1 MWLCMQRRSR
11 LATLAL
17 VVLIWFAA
25 LGVAAS
31 LQTTGSTLPPLAI
44 RSLDGRDLFQFYC
57 ASCHGRTGIGN
68 GPVAS
73 ALKRPPADL
82 TVLARRNG
90 GVFPRDLARAAIA
103 ESKPTTAPAHGPS
116 DMPVWGPIFRGLDP
130 NDVQVAVRIDNL
142 VRFIESIQAK

>member
-1 MWLCMQRRSR
+1 MTHRRR
-11 LATLAL
+11 LASLAL

-25 LGVAAS
+25 LGVTAD
-31 LQTTGSTLPPLAI
+31 LQTTGSAVPPLAI

-57 ASCHGRTGIGN
+57 ASCHGRSGVGD

-73 ALKRPPADL
+73 ALKSPPANL

-90 GVFPRDLARAAIA
+90 GVFPSDRARAVIA
-103 ESKPTTAPAHGPS
+103 GSKPPTAPAHGPS
-116 DMPVWGPIFRGLDP
+116 EMPVWGPIFRGLDP
-130 NDVQVAVRIDNL
+130 NDRQVEVRIDNL